1 LSSDR
6 SNPARKK
13 RYAAERSPDDWT
25 AGYKPLPSVPDE
37 LMDADGRL
45 QPIWNR
51 FLESFSENDPGE
63 ITRSF
68 ANADRRIRDMG
79 ISYRVHGEA
88 NERAWPLERLPLL
101 ISQNEWRDIAAGVEQ
116 RARLMEAILADV
128 YGAGRLAADGALP
141 GTAITGSSDYI
152 YPMSGAAPPGG
163 RWLRFYAVDLGR
175 GPDGKWWALGDR
187 TQAPSGAGYALENR
201 LIISGALPRQRAA
214 MNVARL
220 APFFRDFRAGL
231 SGSAERAA
239 PRMCLLTPGPFSD
252 TYFEQ
257 AYLARYLGFL
267 LVEGDDLV
275 VRDNMVFVRTI
286 AGLKRADVIWR
297 RVDADWCDPLELN
310 VSSRIGVAG
319 LMQAI
324 RAGNVVVANMPGAG
338 LLESRALLGFAPT
351 LARRL
356 LGEKLKLPNIAT
368 WWCGQKAERDSVI
381 ERLDDL
387 VIAHA
392 FGDALPGSAQRRSV
406 LGADLS
412 AREKQELIQ
421 SMERRGVDYVG
432 QEVVRLSTTPVWR
445 DGKLEPRPFILRVY
459 AAATEDGWRVM
470 PGGFCRVAPA
480 PDSRAFTMGDNV
492 STADVW
498 IVGDRPVEMTTL
510 LPATDAVRVVRL
522 LGNLPSR
529 AADNLF
535 WLGRYLERAE
545 ATCLLARSLAARAL
559 DLDGSSYSSAA
570 AIDLLRRQL
579 IAWGAASPEQTRAGE
594 AGHEALSSPKR
605 IGSALRTAGSARRA
619 ASIIRERLSQ
629 DSMRLL
635 AELEEKLTA
644 SSGAEASESET
655 YERAQDALRVIAALS
670 GLMAENINRVAGWS
684 FLDMGRRVERATN
697 VCRFVRQFATD
708 GATSENLDVVL
719 DLIDSQITYR
729 SRYVVGPALAA
740 VRDMALLDPYNPR
753 SLAFQIALVD
763 RHLADLP
770 SLTQNG
776 MPEAPRRLS
785 MKLAADIA
793 VEQAEKLDA
802 NSVLAFEQRVAGLA
816 DAIAARYFLQ
826 GAGGREEKHS
836 GLS

>member
-1 LSSDR
+1 MSSDR
-6 SNPARKK
+6 STPASWRV
-13 RYAAERSPDDWT
+13 AASRALHDWT
-25 AGYKPLPSVPDE
+25 AGYEPLPAAPDE
-37 LMDADGRL
+37 LMGVDRSL
-45 QPIWNR
+45 NPVWKR
-51 FLESFSENDPGE
+51 FLDSFSENDPQE
-63 ITRSF
+63 IARSF
-68 ANADRRIRDMG
+68 ASADRRIRDMG

-88 NERAWPLERLPLL
+88 SERTWPLERLPL
-101 ISQNEWRDIAAGVEQ
+101 IIGQDEWRDIAAGVEQ

-128 YGAGRLAADGALP
+128 YGPGTLAAQGALP
-141 GTAITGSSDYI
+141 ASAIAGSPDYI
-152 YPMSGAAPPGG
+152 HPMFGARPPGG
-163 RWLRFYAVDLGR
+163 RWLRFYAVDIGR
-175 GPDGKWWALGDR
+175 GPDGRWWALGDR

-201 LIISGALPRQRAA
+201 LVVSGALPRQRGA

-231 SGSAERAA
+231 SGAAERAA

-275 VRDNMVFVRTI
+275 VRDGMVFVRTI

-310 VSSRIGVAG
+310 AASRIGVAG

-338 LLESRALLGFAPT
+338 LLESRALLGFAPA

-356 LGEKLKLPNIAT
+356 LGEDLLLPNIAT
-368 WWCGQKAERDSVI
+368 WWCGQKRERDAVI
-381 ERLDDL
+381 ERIDDL
-387 VIAHA
+387 VISPA
-392 FGDALPGSAQRRSV
+392 FGDALPGSGQRRGV
-406 LGADLS
+406 LGVDLPP
-412 AREKQELIQ
+412 REKQEMIEAIQ
-421 SMERRGVDYVG
+421 RRGVDYVG

-445 DGKLEPRPFILRVY
+445 EGRLEPRPFILRVY

-470 PGGFCRVAPA
+470 PGGFCRVAHA
-480 PDSRAFTMGDNV
+480 PDSRAFTMGENV
-492 STADVW
+492 TSADVW
-498 IVGDRPVEMTTL
+498 IAGDRPVEMATL
-510 LPATDAVRVVRL
+510 LPATDSVPVVRL

-545 ATCLLARSLAARAL
+545 ATCLLARCLSSRAL
-559 DLDGSSYSSAA
+559 ELDGSSYSSVA
-570 AIDLLRRQL
+570 AIDLLRRLL
-579 IAWGAASPEQTRAGE
+579 IAWGAAAPERARAGE
-594 AGHEALSSPKR
+594 VAHEALSSPAR
-605 IGSALRTAGSARRA
+605 GASALGIAGSARRA

-629 DSMRLL
+629 DSMMLL
-635 AELEEKLTA
+635 ADLEEGLRA
-644 SSGAEASESET
+644 NPAPQASETEAL
-655 YERAQDALRVIAALS
+655 ERAQGALRTIAALS
-670 GLMAENINRVAGWS
+670 GLMAENVNRVAGWA
-684 FLDMGRRVERATN
+684 FLDMGRRIERAINT
-697 VCRFVRQFATD
+697 CRYVRHFAAS
-708 GATSENLDVVL
+708 GATSENLDVLL

-753 SLAFQIALVD
+753 SVAFQIARAD
-763 RHLADLP
+763 AHLAELP
-770 SLTQNG
+770 TLAQTG

-785 MKLAADIA
+785 MKLAADLA
-793 VEQAEKLDA
+793 VEQAERLDA
-802 NSVLAFEQRVAGLA
+802 GAVLALEQRVSGLA
-816 DAIAARYFLQ
+816 EAIASRYFLQ
-826 GAGGREEKHS
+826 GAAVREEKPS

>member
-1 LSSDR
+1 MDSSRTLS
-6 SNPARKK
+6 PV
-13 RYAAERSPDDWT
+13 WT
-25 AGYKPLPSVPDE
+25 
-37 LMDADGRL
+37 
-45 QPIWNR
+45 R
-51 FLESFSENDPGE
+51 FLETLSQSNRDE
-63 ITRSF
+63 IARGF
-68 ANADRRIRDMG
+68 ASADRRIRDMG

-88 NERAWPLERLPLL
+88 NERAWPLEHLPLL
-101 ISQNEWRDIAAGVEQ
+101 IGQDEWREIAAGVEQ

-128 YGAGRLAADGALP
+128 YGPGRLAAQGALP
-141 GTAITGSSDYI
+141 GTAIAGSSDFI
-152 YPMSGAAPPGG
+152 RPLAGARPPGG
-163 RWLRFYAVDLGR
+163 RWLRFMAVDIGR

-187 TQAPSGAGYALENR
+187 AQAPSGAGYALENR
-201 LIISGALPRQRAA
+201 LIITGALPRLRST

-231 SGSAERAA
+231 SGAADRAA
-239 PRMCLLTPGPFSD
+239 PRMCLLTPGPYSD

-310 VSSRIGVAG
+310 ATSRIGVAG

-338 LLESRALLGFAPT
+338 MLESRALLGFAPT
-351 LARRL
+351 LSQML
-356 LGEKLKLPNIAT
+356 LGEDLRLPNIAT
-368 WWCGQKAERDSVI
+368 WWCGQKRERESVI
-381 ERLDDL
+381 ERMDEL
-387 VIAHA
+387 VISPA
-392 FGDALPGSAQRRSV
+392 FGDALPGSTRRRGV
-406 LGADLS
+406 LGSDLS
-412 AREKQELIQ
+412 AREKTELAQ
-421 SMERRGVDYVG
+421 AMERRGIDYVG

-470 PGGFCRVAPA
+470 PGGFCRVAHS

-492 STADVW
+492 SSADVW
-498 IVGDRPVEMTTL
+498 IAGDRPVEMSTL
-510 LPATDAVRVVRL
+510 LPATDSVRVIRL

-545 ATCLLARSLAARAL
+545 ATCLLARCLSARAL
-559 DLDGSSYSSAA
+559 ELDSSSYSAVAA
-570 AIDLLRRQL
+570 MDLLRRQL
-579 IAWGAASPEQTRAGE
+579 IAWGAAEAERTRPADV
-594 AGHEALSSPKR
+594 AHEALSSR
-605 IGSALRTAGSARRA
+605 AQQGSAFQIAGAARRA

-629 DSMRLL
+629 DSMLLL
-635 AELEEKLTA
+635 AELEQTLQ
-644 SSGAEASESET
+644 GAAGDASESEAFDL
-655 YERAQDALRVIAALS
+655 AQRALRIIAALS
-670 GLMAENINRVAGWS
+670 GLMSENVNRVAGWS
-684 FLDMGRRVERATN
+684 FLDMGRRVERAVNT
-697 VCRFVRQFATD
+697 CRFVRQFAAD
-708 GATSENLDVVL
+708 GATSENLDVLL

-753 SLAFQIALVD
+753 SLGFQIGLVD
-763 RHLADLP
+763 RHLAALP
-770 SLTQNG
+770 TLTHNG

-793 VEQAEKLDA
+793 VEEAERLDA
-802 NSVLAFEQRVAGLA
+802 GAVLAFEQRVTGLA
-816 DAIAARYFLQ
+816 EAISARYFLQ
-826 GAGGREEKHS
+826 GAAGRDEQPS

>member
-1 LSSDR
+1 MSSKR
-6 SNPARKK
+6 SSPARQ
-13 RYAAERSPDDWT
+13 REAASRALHDWT
-25 AGYKPLPSVPDE
+25 AGYEPLPTAPDE
-37 LMDADGRL
+37 LMSVTRSL
-45 QPIWNR
+45 NPIWKR
-51 FLESFSENDPGE
+51 FLESFSESDPTE
-63 ITRSF
+63 IARSF
-68 ANADRRIRDMG
+68 ASADRRIRDMG

-101 ISQNEWRDIAAGVEQ
+101 IGQDEWREIAAGVEQ

-128 YGAGRLAADGALP
+128 YGPARLAADGALP
-141 GTAITGSSDYI
+141 GSAIAGSPDFLH
-152 YPMSGAAPPGG
+152 PMCGAQAPGG
-163 RWLRFYAVDLGR
+163 RWLRFYAVDIGR

-201 LIISGALPRQRAA
+201 LIVSGALPRQRGA

-231 SGSAERAA
+231 SGAADRAA

-275 VRDNMVFVRTI
+275 VRDDMVFVRTI

-310 VSSRIGVAG
+310 AASRIGVAG

-338 LLESRALLGFAPT
+338 LMESRALLGFAPS

-356 LGEKLKLPNIAT
+356 LGEDLRLPNIAT
-368 WWCGQKAERDSVI
+368 WWCGQKRERDAVI
-381 ERLDDL
+381 ERLDEL
-387 VIAHA
+387 VVAHA
-392 FGDALPGSAQRRSV
+392 FGDALPGSSRRRGV

-412 AREKQELIQ
+412 AREKQELIEA
-421 SMERRGVDYVG
+421 MERRGVDYVG

-470 PGGFCRVAPA
+470 PGGFCRVAHTA
-480 PDSRAFTMGDNV
+480 DSRAFTMGDNV
-492 STADVW
+492 SSADLW
-498 IVGDRPVEMTTL
+498 IAGDRPVEMATL
-510 LPATDAVRVVRL
+510 LPATDSVRVVRL

-535 WLGRYLERAE
+535 WLGRYMERAE
-545 ATCLLARSLAARAL
+545 ATCLLARCLSTRAL
-559 DLDGSSYSSAA
+559 VVDGASYSSVA

-579 IAWGAASPEQTRAGE
+579 VAWGAASADITRAGE
-594 AGHEALSSPKR
+594 VAHEALSSETR
-605 IGSALRTAGSARRA
+605 IGSALGIARSARRA

-629 DSMRLL
+629 DSMTLL
-635 AELEEKLTA
+635 AALEERLRA
-644 SSGAEASESET
+644 DLAAEAGEAEALD
-655 YERAQDALRVIAALS
+655 RAQAALNCIAALS
-670 GLMAENINRVAGWS
+670 GLMAENVNRVAGWA
-684 FLDMGRRVERATN
+684 FLDMGRRIERAINT
-697 VCRFVRQFATD
+697 CRFARQFAANGT
-708 GATSENLDVVL
+708 TSENLDVLL

-753 SLAFQIALVD
+753 SLAFQIERID
-763 RHLADLP
+763 RHLAALP
-770 SLTQNG
+770 TLTQTG

-785 MKLAADIA
+785 MKLCADIA
-793 VEQAEKLDA
+793 VESAEEIDA
-802 NSVLAFEQRVAGLA
+802 GAMLALEQRVTGLA

-826 GAGGREEKHS
+826 GAGGREEKLP